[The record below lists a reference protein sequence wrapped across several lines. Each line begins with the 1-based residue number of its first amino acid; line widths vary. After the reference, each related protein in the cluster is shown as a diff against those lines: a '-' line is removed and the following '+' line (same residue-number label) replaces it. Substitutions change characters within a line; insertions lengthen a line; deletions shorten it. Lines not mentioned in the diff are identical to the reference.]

1 MKFIRIF
8 KEEFNEYV
16 KYKKSMGYDY
26 SKDVVNTYVRLDRF
40 FNDNNLTKK
49 EITEELYDNK

>member
-1 MKFIRIF
+1 MKFISIF

-16 KYKKSMGYDY
+16 KCKKSMGYDY

-40 FNDNNLTKK
+40 FNDNNLTK
-49 EITEELYDNK
+49 NMQ